1 MSNKPMCEAV
11 VLLLKRMESNPE
23 EFYIGRERPHKWRNI
38 EANITRYASKDSHD
52 LTYLEEHE
60 LEALWSRLKEIKKQQ
75 LHHDVME
82 RLLSPPAGSFQEVGE
97 PFRTERYKQ
106 GFTVSSSGSGASNA
120 VLGQGVH
127 TNPLQNAYPNQTNT
141 AVKQSLTEVLKAKLN
156 SL

>member
-1 MSNKPMCEAV
+1 MCEAV

-23 EFYIGRERPHKWRNI
+23 EFYIGKDQPHKWRNI

-82 RLLSPPAGSFQEVGE
+82 RLLSPPAGSLYEVGA
-97 PFRTERYKQ
+97 PFRTERYAQ
-106 GFTVSSSGSGASNA
+106 GFRVSSGSGGSG

-127 TNPLQNAYPNQTNT
+127 INPAQNAYPTLSAFAESQPPKTKPT
-141 AVKQSLTEVLKAKLN
+141 LTEALKAKLN
-156 SL
+156 GL